1 MTVDD
6 PRRPDREDHPE
17 DRPEDGP
24 GERAD
29 GPAPDD
35 GPAEEA
41 GEGEGG
47 APASAD
53 GEAAGPEGEESGGD
67 EGEAPGSA
75 DGEAAEAEGE
85 ESAGDEGEAPVSA
98 DGSAAEAEEEESGGE
113 GWGDRPFDPDGNG
126 ADGNGADDA
135 SDASGASGASGNGAG
150 SITGALRDALSRRK
164 KPAEEKDEGAE
175 AGPEAENGGE
185 LSAEEPEAGSGEAGG
200 GVSIADALKSA
211 LTRKP
216 QAADAASGEN
226 GAEAAPPAG
235 AEGPDD
241 APAESGGTGGGGT
254 GDGEAKGE
262 EPAERLGWFRRRL
275 DLRRS
280 LRVQIAASL
289 ATPMGFT
296 LMASIV
302 ALAAFFRVGNLQQ
315 EINTSH
321 VPALTTAV
329 RIEQLATRLAG
340 TAPRIVAAAQNRAFA
355 TDPAGEEGEEGED
368 GAEGEEGEGES
379 GGESGGE
386 SMGSLMEDAAQ
397 LIEVSAGL
405 GDSERTAPLQ
415 AFSADLASNLRD
427 VQISVDASTGLQE
440 MLDTVQEQAVER
452 VRELNEIIGPP
463 IDDQYFFMATGLRE
477 LDDEPAS
484 ILIRGSEAEISRY
497 RALSVIQSGSNL
509 AASLISEVAVQ
520 DDSDLVRTLEE
531 RFDSGISGARRE
543 MARLGNE
550 VPRGLARAID
560 RLEELG
566 EGEDGAFAMRQRYL
580 VELSNQQAYLTRNRS
595 ITDSLD
601 AAVTGL
607 TVGLEVEATE
617 ATEASEAALTLGRSL
632 LLALNVLA
640 LTCTALILWLFV
652 GRFLIVRLTNLS
664 AAMRRMAGGDLKTKV
679 QVRGQDEVGEMAQA
693 LEVFRQHALEVQR
706 LNLVE
711 QLAARVEAQNEELAA
726 TLDDLQKAQD
736 QMVMQEKLAS
746 LGQLTAGIAHEI
758 KNPLNFVN
766 NFADISNSL
775 VNDLKEE
782 LETVAGLLPEDT
794 KEEVEDISK
803 DLTENLERIVHHGK
817 RASNIV
823 YGMLEHARKEG
834 GASRPTEINSMLEEY
849 IALAF
854 HSMRAVDNTF
864 QMTIEKDFGE
874 DVGSVVGVPQ
884 DLSRVFLNIV
894 TNACQATL
902 EKQTAETTAAD
913 YKPTLSVTSR
923 RENGQVEV
931 RIRDNGPGIPE
942 EHLKKIFEPFFTTK
956 DTDKGT
962 GLGLSLCH
970 DIVRGHGGTL
980 AVNSEIGK
988 GAEFVITLPSESA
1001 AAGDGAAADAAGAE
1015 AEA

>member
-1 MTVDD
+1 MTADD
-6 PRRPDREDHPE
+6 TRRADDG
-17 DRPEDGP
+17 DRPEDSSEDRP
-24 GERAD
+24 GDGGGGSAD
-29 GPAPDD
+29 GPAPD
-35 GPAEEA
+35 GSAEE
-41 GEGEGG
+41 GGGG

-53 GEAAGPEGEESGGD
+53 GAPAEPDGEPDGPGGD
-67 EGEAPGSA
+67 EGGAPPASA
-75 DGEAAEAEGE
+75 DGAPVG
-85 ESAGDEGEAPVSA
+85 SDGEA
-98 DGSAAEAEEEESGGE
+98 DEGE
-113 GWGDRPFDPDGNG
+113 GWGDRPADPDGNG
-126 ADGNGADDA
+126 PEGNRADGNGAE
-135 SDASGASGASGNGAG
+135 GGSGNGAG
-150 SITGALRDALSRRK
+150 SITGALRDALSGERK
-164 KPAEEKDEGAE
+164 SDDEGAE
-175 AGPEAENGGE
+175 AGAAASNGGGSSGGE
-185 LSAEEPEAGSGEAGG
+185 SGEESGEESGTEPGEAGG
-200 GVSIADALKSA
+200 GVSITDALKSA
-211 LTRKP
+211 LSRKP
-216 QAADAASGEN
+216 RAANGASGADGADGADRAGAAD
-226 GAEAAPPAG
+226 
-235 AEGPDD
+235 GP
-241 APAESGGTGGGGT
+241 APAPADGDET
-254 GDGEAKGE
+254 GDGEGE
-262 EPAERLGWFRRRL
+262 PEGGEAPERLGWFRQRL

-289 ATPMGFT
+289 ATPLGFT

-340 TAPRIVAAAQNRAFA
+340 TAPRIVAAAQSRAFA
-355 TDPAGEEGEEGED
+355 TGQEGGGAGEA
-368 GAEGEEGEGES
+368 AESDS
-379 GGESGGE
+379 GGESE
-386 SMGSLMEDAAQ
+386 SMASLMEDAAR

-427 VQISVDASTGLQE
+427 VQTSVDASTSLQGT
-440 MLDTVQEQAVER
+440 LDAVQERAVER

-477 LDDEPAS
+477 LDDQPAS

-509 AASLISEVAVQ
+509 AGSLISEVAVQ
-520 DDSDLVRTLEE
+520 DDADLVRTLEE
-531 RFDSGISGARRE
+531 RFASGISGARRE

-580 VELSNQQAYLTRNRS
+580 VELSNQQAYLNRNRG

-601 AAVTGL
+601 DAVTAL
-607 TVGLEVEATE
+607 IEGLEVDATLATE
-617 ATEASEAALTLGRSL
+617 ESDTALTLGRSL
-632 LLALNVLA
+632 LIALNVLA

-664 AAMRRMAGGDLKTKV
+664 AAMRRMAGGDLKTEV
-679 QVRGQDEVGEMAQA
+679 EVRGQDEVGEMAQA

-775 VNDLKEE
+775 VSDLKEE
-782 LETVAGLLPEDT
+782 LETVADALPEDT

-834 GASRPTEINSMLEEY
+834 GSSRPTEINSMLEEY

-902 EKQTAETTAAD
+902 EKQTADSTAAD

-980 AVNSEIGK
+980 AVTSEVGK

-1001 AAGDGAAADAAGAE
+1001 AAGDGAAAE

>member
-1 MTVDD
+1 MTADETRRADD
-6 PRRPDREDHPE
+6 G
-17 DRPEDGP
+17 DRPEDSSEDRP
-24 GERAD
+24 GGGGGGSAD
-29 GPAPDD
+29 GPAPD
-35 GPAEEA
+35 GSAE
-41 GEGEGG
+41 EGEGG
-47 APASAD
+47 APASAQGAPAGPD
-53 GEAAGPEGEESGGD
+53 GEAEGPGGD
-67 EGEAPGSA
+67 EGGAPPASA
-75 DGEAAEAEGE
+75 DGAP
-85 ESAGDEGEAPVSA
+85 AGSDGEA
-98 DGSAAEAEEEESGGE
+98 DEGE
-113 GWGDRPFDPDGNG
+113 GWGDRPADPDGNG
-126 ADGNGADDA
+126 PDGNGAE
-135 SDASGASGASGNGAG
+135 GGSGNGAG
-150 SITGALRDALSRRK
+150 SITGALRDALSGERK
-164 KPAEEKDEGAE
+164 SDDEGAE
-175 AGPEAENGGE
+175 AGSAAANGGG
-185 LSAEEPEAGSGEAGG
+185 SSGEESGEESGTEPGEAGG
-200 GVSIADALKSA
+200 GVSITDALKSA
-211 LTRKP
+211 LSRKP
-216 QAADAASGEN
+216 RKANGASGADGADGADRAGAAD
-226 GAEAAPPAG
+226 
-235 AEGPDD
+235 GP
-241 APAESGGTGGGGT
+241 APAPADGDETGDET
-254 GDGEAKGE
+254 GDGEGE
-262 EPAERLGWFRRRL
+262 PEGGEAPERLGWFRQRL

-289 ATPMGFT
+289 ATPLGFT

-340 TAPRIVAAAQNRAFA
+340 TAPRIVAAAQSRAFA
-355 TDPAGEEGEEGED
+355 TGPEGGGAGEA
-368 GAEGEEGEGES
+368 AESDS
-379 GGESGGE
+379 GGESE
-386 SMGSLMEDAAQ
+386 SMASLMEDAAR

-427 VQISVDASTGLQE
+427 VQTSVDASTSLQE
-440 MLDTVQEQAVER
+440 ALDAVQERAVER

-477 LDDEPAS
+477 LDDQPAS

-509 AASLISEVAVQ
+509 AGSLISEVAVQ
-520 DDSDLVRTLEE
+520 DDPDLVRTLEE
-531 RFDSGISGARRE
+531 RFASGISGARRE
-543 MARLGNE
+543 MARLGND

-580 VELSNQQAYLTRNRS
+580 FELSNQQAYLNRNRG

-601 AAVTGL
+601 DAVTAL
-607 TVGLEVEATE
+607 IEGLEVDATLATE
-617 ATEASEAALTLGRSL
+617 ESDTALTLGRSL
-632 LLALNVLA
+632 LIALNVLA

-664 AAMRRMAGGDLKTKV
+664 AAMRRMAGGDLKTEV
-679 QVRGQDEVGEMAQA
+679 EVRGQDEVGEMAQA

-775 VNDLKEE
+775 VSDLKEE
-782 LETVAGLLPEDT
+782 LETVADALPEDT

-834 GASRPTEINSMLEEY
+834 GSSRPTEINSMLEEY

-902 EKQTAETTAAD
+902 EKQTADSTAAD

-980 AVNSEIGK
+980 AVTSEVGK

-1001 AAGDGAAADAAGAE
+1001 AAGDGAAAE